1 MAKVIIKENAVI
13 NGVNRLF
20 QGDKI
25 AFVKNICEGGN
36 FVVTTVNNK
45 EDKSFASGLVALKL
59 DTLEPIIVEYRT
71 LWGVASIPV
80 DINGITTRT
89 PQCLHDAGMKIFRY
103 GSNAINSGDVYT
115 VGDVY
120 ACSFKSKDEK
130 KGHYQWDIV
139 GLDSDGE
146 TVKISKTEISFNGR
160 TAKIDDVKNAV
171 SELVK
176 RHSERVAEYDW

>member
-1 MAKVIIKENAVI
+1 MAKVIIKQNAVI

-25 AFVKNICEGGN
+25 AFVKNICEGEN

-80 DINGITTRT
+80 DIDGITTRT
-89 PQCLHDAGMKIFRY
+89 PQCLHDAGMMIFRY
-103 GSNAINSGDVYT
+103 GSNAINSSDVYT
-115 VGDVY
+115 VGSVY

-130 KGHYQWDIV
+130 KGHYQWDVV

-146 TVKISKTEISFNGR
+146 TIKISETEISFNGR
-160 TAKIDDVKNAV
+160 TAKIEDVKNAV

-176 RHSERVAEYDW
+176 RHSDRVAQYDW